1 MRVNPEQS
9 TPVPIDESPRQDMF
23 QVLDPNGQ
31 VVGAIPNLADNQ
43 LIELY
48 RQLIRTRIF
57 DERALQLQRTGR
69 LPSYYPCA
77 GQEAHVAIPMALED
91 RDWVFI
97 SYREQGVRL
106 ARGVPIINE
115 LAVWRGMPFATWD
128 PREFNIAPVNVT
140 IGTHLPHATG
150 YGYGARLLKRDEVA
164 LAIFGDGATSES
176 DFHAGLNF
184 AGVWNTP
191 TVFFCQNNLYA
202 QSTPLAEQT
211 AVKSLAQKAV
221 AYGFEGIQVD
231 GMDVLAVYQVTKE
244 AVDKARTGGGPT
256 LIEALCYRYTPHSTY
271 DGKPVYRT
279 REEEAE
285 WRERDPL
292 IRMRKFLESRKLLSS
307 DFEDS
312 VKEETQQA
320 VESAIDDLEATD
332 VPPRDRVFRSVYARL
347 PKRFAE
353 QLADE
358 QRIAGESVTELSSE
372 EYLTPGEEII
382 PTAETKPMTLTEA
395 LNAALAHEMEHRQNM
410 VILGEDVG
418 REGGIFRVTDGFY
431 ERFGKERMLDTP
443 LCETGIVGTAVGMT
457 IAGVKP
463 VCEIEFAGFAY
474 PTFDQII
481 YHVARFSWR
490 SGRKITM
497 PLIIRMPSSG
507 GHEGLE
513 GHSESPE
520 AFFMHAPGGL
530 IVLYPS
536 NPIDAK
542 GLMAAAMESD
552 DPVIFFEPVA
562 QYFVRQEGVP
572 VDHYTIPIGK
582 ARLVREGND
591 VTIVTYGNA
600 VYVVQ
605 EAAASLAEM
614 GISVEIIDLRTLR
627 PWDEETVL
635 VSLGKT
641 GRLVVV
647 HEAPITGGPG
657 AEIIARVSEKAAD
670 LLETP
675 PVRVGHADLPWGPVK
690 LEPYSMLAPNRVVQ
704 AARTVMAG

>member
-1 MRVNPEQS
+1 MSAETAE
-9 TPVPIDESPRQDMF
+9 TPTAPVDDRLQQDMI
-23 QVLDPNGQ
+23 QVLDPQGQ
-31 VVGAIPNLADNQ
+31 VVGAIPDLADDQ
-43 LIELY
+43 LIELF
-48 RQLIRTRIF
+48 RQLIRTRTF

-91 RDWVFI
+91 RDWIFI
-97 SYREQGVRL
+97 AYREQGVRL
-106 ARGVPIINE
+106 SRGVPVVNE
-115 LAVWRGMPFATWD
+115 LAVWRGMPFATWE
-128 PREFNIAPVNVT
+128 PQEFNIAPLNVT

-150 YGYGARLLKRDEVA
+150 YGYGARLLKRDDVA
-164 LAIFGDGATSES
+164 LAIFGDGAVSES

-191 TVFFCQNNLYA
+191 TVFFCQNNFYA
-202 QSTPLAEQT
+202 QSTPVAEQT
-211 AVKSLAQKAV
+211 AAKTLAQKAT
-221 AYGFEGIQVD
+221 AYGFEGIRVD
-231 GMDVLAVYQVTKE
+231 GMDVLAVYQATKE
-244 AVDKARTGGGPT
+244 AVDKARAGGGPT
-256 LIEALCYRYTPHSTY
+256 LIEALCYRYAPHSTY

-279 REEEAE
+279 REEEEE

-292 IRMRKFLESRKLLSS
+292 IRIRKFLESRKLLSNG
-307 DFEDS
+307 FEDA
-312 VKEETQQA
+312 VKEEMQQA
-320 VESAIDDLEATD
+320 VNAAIDDLEATAL
-332 VPPRDRVFRSVYARL
+332 PSRERIFRSVYARL
-347 PKRFAE
+347 PKQFAE
-353 QLADE
+353 QLAHE
-358 QRIAGESVTELSSE
+358 QTVAGEPVTELASE

-382 PTAETKPMTLTEA
+382 PTGETKPMTLTEA
-395 LNAALAHEMEHRQNM
+395 LNAALVHGMEHRSNM

-418 REGGIFRVTDGFY
+418 REGGIFRVTDGLY
-431 ERFGKERMLDTP
+431 ERFGKERVLDTP
-443 LCETGIVGTAVGMT
+443 LCETGIVGTAVGMA

-463 VCEIEFAGFAY
+463 VCEIEFAGFVY

-481 YHVARFSWR
+481 YHVARFPWR

-497 PLIIRMPSSG
+497 PLVIRMASGG

-542 GLMAAAMESD
+542 GLMAAALESE

-562 QYFVRQEGVP
+562 KYFVRQEGVP
-572 VDHYTIPIGK
+572 TDHYTIPIGK

-591 VTIVTYGNA
+591 LTIITYGNA

-605 EAAASLAEM
+605 DAAVSLTEM
-614 GISVEIIDLRTLR
+614 GVSAEVIDLRTLR

-635 VSLGKT
+635 ASVSKT
-641 GRLVVV
+641 GRLIVV

-675 PVRVGHADLPWGPVK
+675 PVRVGHADLPWGPSK
-690 LEPYSMLAPNRVVQ
+690 LEPYSMLDPKRVVE